1 METRGLLLEGVTSL
15 SPKYVTSFLLCC
27 GHGLSHSDRE
37 SRPQIAACGLLVCA
51 GGGVSAEQAA
61 MLNVWSVDDL
71 VKQRM
76 KWGNVEQIITARRG
90 RCSNSLITLFFKNA

>member
-1 METRGLLLEGVTSL
+1 ML
-15 SPKYVTSFLLCC
+15 SV
-27 GHGLSHSDRE
+27 R
-37 SRPQIAACGLLVCA
+37 
-51 GGGVSAEQAA
+51 
-61 MLNVWSVDDL
+61 SVDDL